1 MAFCAAATVVVV
13 SAAAAAATRWNVKRM
28 SPPPNRYTCAK
39 PHDTPSPVGHFAGAT
54 GLARTVWFTARRHY
68 TPREPP
74 RRVRGLT
81 TEAAPWRRAPVLY
94 PPAPLVTTHAPLS
107 LVHSHH

>member
-28 SPPPNRYTCAK
+28 SPPPNRYTCAE

-54 GLARTVWFTARRHY
+54 GLARTVWFTARGQDRKEH
-68 TPREPP
+68 TSELQSRPHLVCRLLLEKNK
-74 RRVRGLT
+74 RRNSWCYRC
-81 TEAAPWRRAPVLY
+81 
-94 PPAPLVTTHAPLS
+94 
-107 LVHSHH
+107 